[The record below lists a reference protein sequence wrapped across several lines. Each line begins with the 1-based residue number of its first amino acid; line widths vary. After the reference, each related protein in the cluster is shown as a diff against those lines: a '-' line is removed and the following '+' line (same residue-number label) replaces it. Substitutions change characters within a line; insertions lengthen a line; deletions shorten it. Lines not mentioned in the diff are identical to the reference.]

1 MAEDRLRLKAQ
12 DAADLAV
19 LSACLQDALILVD
32 DMLFLPEERRFVA
45 VANRFCWE
53 APPDQDGC
61 YRRTTAGIEFD
72 DVSGVKRRGF
82 DRHSGERIL
91 SLLTV
96 QAATGGIE
104 LTFSGGSALLVETG
118 SIAIRLQD
126 IGEAWPTKWHP
137 LHDPG

>member
-1 MAEDRLRLKAQ
+1 M
-12 DAADLAV
+12 ADLAV
-19 LSACLQDALILVD
+19 VSACLQDALILVD

-53 APPDQDGC
+53 APRDQDGC

-82 DRHSGERIL
+82 DRHAGDRIL
-91 SLLTV
+91 SLLAV
-96 QAATGGIE
+96 QAAPDGIE

-118 SIAIRLQD
+118 SISIRLQD
-126 IGEAWPTKWHP
+126 IGEAWPTKWYP
-137 LHDPG
+137 LHDAGQSDQR